1 MNTNP
6 EKGNI
11 VVENFI
17 VHYMLSFKH
26 LCLVTVSCPLLALII
41 CFVTAYVF
49 QADDIHETHCRVYN
63 IIPSISAITGI
74 SPQRYLWR
82 ISVAFHIGPRFIIAA
97 VHRSYHLNLINT
109 SSKDQEKA
117 RWWLNFAFW
126 LNVTEIGS
134 LCGVTYISN
143 RENYPLHEKLFIVF
157 MASSL
162 MHMLACIK
170 GIRWVAETNNDIK
183 SVQKGLL
190 IKQSLLIISLASTI
204 GLVGFFLKHR
214 LLCHD
219 MAFSWFAFCE
229 YVVALANM
237 AFHITVILDFPTEHL
252 VVARGLKHITALPL
266 NHKFD

>member
-1 MNTNP
+1 
-6 EKGNI
+6 
-11 VVENFI
+11 
-17 VHYMLSFKH
+17 
-26 LCLVTVSCPLLALII
+26 
-41 CFVTAYVF
+41 
-49 QADDIHETHCRVYN
+49 
-63 IIPSISAITGI
+63 
-74 SPQRYLWR
+74 
-82 ISVAFHIGPRFIIAA
+82 
-97 VHRSYHLNLINT
+97 
-109 SSKDQEKA
+109 
-117 RWWLNFAFW
+117 
-126 LNVTEIGS
+126 
-134 LCGVTYISN
+134 
-143 RENYPLHEKLFIVF
+143 

>member
-1 MNTNP
+1 MLL
-6 EKGNI
+6 KL
-11 VVENFI
+11 
-17 VHYMLSFKH
+17 VHYVELHISQIEK
-26 LCLVTVSCPLLALII
+26 II
-41 CFVTAYVF
+41 VIYCK
-49 QADDIHETHCRVYN
+49 
-63 IIPSISAITGI
+63 ITN
-74 SPQRYLWR
+74 Y
-82 ISVAFHIGPRFIIAA
+82 FI
-97 VHRSYHLNLINT
+97 YKT
-109 SSKDQEKA
+109 
-117 RWWLNFAFW
+117 LNFVA
-126 LNVTEIGS
+126 
-134 LCGVTYISN
+134 
-143 RENYPLHEKLFIVF
+143 LHEKLFIVF

-219 MAFSWFAFCE
+219 MGELDNLIKKFTYNLHCFFLVAFSWFAFCE

>member
-1 MNTNP
+1 
-6 EKGNI
+6 
-11 VVENFI
+11 
-17 VHYMLSFKH
+17 LS
-26 LCLVTVSCPLLALII
+26 
-41 CFVTAYVF
+41 
-49 QADDIHETHCRVYN
+49 
-63 IIPSISAITGI
+63 
-74 SPQRYLWR
+74 
-82 ISVAFHIGPRFIIAA
+82 
-97 VHRSYHLNLINT
+97 
-109 SSKDQEKA
+109 
-117 RWWLNFAFW
+117 
-126 LNVTEIGS
+126 EIGS

>member
-1 MNTNP
+1 MKP
-6 EKGNI
+6 NI
-11 VVENFI
+11 QKENIIVENFI

-26 LCLVTVSCPLLALII
+26 LCLVTVTCPLLALII
-41 CFVTAYVF
+41 CFITAYIF
-49 QADDIHETHCRVYN
+49 QPDDIHETHCRVYN

-97 VHRSYHLNLINT
+97 VHKSYHLNLINV
-109 SSKDQEKA
+109 SSKHHDKA
-117 RWWLNFAFW
+117 KWWLNLAFW
-126 LNVTEIGS
+126 LNVLEIGS

-143 RENYPLHEKLFIVF
+143 RENYPIHEKLFIIF
-157 MASSL
+157 MVSSL
-162 MHMLACIK
+162 THMLACIK
-170 GIRWVAETNNDIK
+170 AIRWVAETNNDLE

-190 IKQSLLIISLASTI
+190 IKKCLLILSLVSTV
-204 GLVGFFLKHR
+204 GLVTFFLKHR

-229 YVVALANM
+229 YIIALANM

-252 VVARGLKHITALPL
+252 VVAKGLHPVTK
-266 NHKFD
+266 NNKFD

>member
-1 MNTNP
+1 
-6 EKGNI
+6 
-11 VVENFI
+11 
-17 VHYMLSFKH
+17 
-26 LCLVTVSCPLLALII
+26 
-41 CFVTAYVF
+41 
-49 QADDIHETHCRVYN
+49 
-63 IIPSISAITGI
+63 
-74 SPQRYLWR
+74 
-82 ISVAFHIGPRFIIAA
+82 
-97 VHRSYHLNLINT
+97 
-109 SSKDQEKA
+109 
-117 RWWLNFAFW
+117 